1 MKKVFAGHN
10 LFQRVLSLALA
21 VVLVL
26 GYLPST
32 AIRSSA
38 AAIPGTVTTVAD
50 PETLTRPTEIYGTN
64 TLNAGK
70 ITVGKSVSAGA
81 ISLPMGT
88 ETQTLTPEKN
98 NFLVTI
104 SQFAQAMGIVGQ
116 TDVPVDVVF
125 VLDTSGSMNNGRAA
139 SMVTAANSAI
149 QTLLSANENNRVAVV
164 AFSSDNRGGGT
175 SNGAAANVL
184 SSLAHYD
191 GDGETAHLTWVNQN
205 GNASGNNR
213 SYIAGRDTV
222 TSQSGTVRAYRN
234 GYYGGTN
241 IHAGIAAGAKL
252 LTAAN
257 PVYTDPDT
265 NETVTR
271 IPFLI
276 VLSDGQPTYSYDDAK
291 WYDPATSGDNAASQQ
306 GDGNNPFE
314 GNGYLVALTAAY
326 YKGLITEHYYG
337 SNASEDQRCFIYSMG
352 VQIDTLSGDDKN
364 LAYITL
370 DPAAYTTGDYAAA
383 GAASYWN
390 YGNSANNNTQSTTEG
405 WKTYWA
411 NHTAAS
417 TGGYYIRVD
426 DGGRTWVWTGT
437 GAPQAYY
444 EMEEPVA
451 PAVLQKP
458 EEPVAPTEPTH
469 PGEAPNRDDYNNYYD
484 YWRAVQEYNEA
495 LDDYEQALNRYE
507 RQLAAYNQA
516 VAEYPEKL
524 AAYEESVKN
533 QAAAQEQYEKDVAAY
548 DTWLEWREENFTY
561 KEGTY
566 YFVSAES
573 IAATKKYVNGV
584 GYTGGIAYNDDYFDV
599 TDLAQMEAIFAE
611 LVRSIQKKAMSA
623 PTHVDATLGSN
634 FSGYVHFSDIIG
646 EYMEVKDMKGL
657 VANGY
662 FYQGQS
668 FAKLLKGYGTGSAT
682 GTEEQK
688 KQYEF
693 DQLMKQVLQTRM
705 TMSASTAITADQLI
719 QKALA
724 SDNQAYWN
732 SNDDYDNSIVWYGS
746 DTISGTNNQLQM
758 LGFADDDSVS
768 YIEAQKKV
776 TGAIPADAKYVCRSY
791 FFYGEAGGSNPDP
804 EHDYLYFMVR
814 VQRSLE
820 APYQQTVVISAPASL
835 LALEEVIVTEEA
847 DGGFTAEVT
856 AAQPA
861 RVVYE
866 VGLRGDINAQNVDQI
881 VAQDYRNEKPNGTGT
896 VNYNAATGTYS
907 FFTNDWNR
915 AEAQNSHHR
924 PMTEASFNAASDNAF
939 YAYQQDTLLL
949 DASGNPAAYNSASG
963 GIYYYSRTYYDWSGA
978 VLTDGVYTGVEKKTA
993 LIKVQI
999 DAGTQLKQVGT
1010 NWYIPAGAF
1019 TASTLQTTGDDIT
1032 KTTHKTGTSE
1042 VVSHAHRT
1050 GTASDSHYTVKLGN
1064 NGLLTLV
1071 SDPAKTVQNVT
1082 QQITDAN
1089 GKTVMVDDVLEYKI
1103 KVVNNEGAAAA
1114 AVVTDQIPAGTEL
1127 VAGSISNNGTVANG
1141 IITWNL
1147 QLDANET
1154 VTVSFRVKVLS
1165 AALSGA
1171 EDVQNINNTA
1181 TIQIGNNPAYH
1192 TNTTTNPPEGK
1203 RVVAEDG
1210 SVLGDVQVGDVL
1222 TYRIRFYND
1231 SGAVA
1236 QKITVKDIVP
1246 VGTTFV
1252 SADHSG
1258 SYDAATN
1265 TVTWEFTNVAAGGS
1279 GVVSFDVRVDAS
1291 AKANTTGTQP
1301 ESGNIAIL
1309 NSATIQIG
1317 TNNPHVTNKT
1327 STPIKTGDVAVKKVV
1342 ATTGKENQTF
1352 TVTLTDSTGKLNG
1365 TYVLSGGSVNTVSFT
1380 NGVSE
1385 VLTIRHNQTLTVKG
1399 LPEGTTLYVEET
1411 NLPSGWSA
1419 VYTDDD
1425 GGVDPRRV
1433 VVENGKLKTFTVT
1446 NSYHVKP
1453 VTFQM
1458 KGTKNFAGANFP
1470 AGTFTFKGVRTDV
1483 NGVVLTG
1490 AEADTV
1496 TATATAAAGQTQAVQ
1511 FAFNPREFTKVETRY
1526 YVIDE
1531 SSIGIPGVI
1540 GNGKQY
1546 MLELKIEDVN
1556 AQLAVTARIREKTNT
1571 GWVDNWSSFN
1581 WVDSSV
1587 QFTNTYAPKEVL
1599 ISFSGTK
1606 NLANRYLLENEFSFQ
1621 LLRDQQVIATTQ
1633 NATFGSASS
1642 SFAFKDVTIT
1652 AADMGGATSKDF
1664 TFVVREVAS
1673 GLSNMQDDKS
1683 LYQIVVTIADDNGE
1697 LKETA
1702 RTITKYT
1709 PNGNAY
1715 DSATASAVVFNN
1727 VYNIQDT
1734 HITLSG
1740 NKVLTGA
1747 AATELKPEAF
1757 SFAVFESDAA
1767 FSVPGTEV
1775 TGAGNAAGTAIT
1787 GGFRG
1792 TIAFADIGYK
1802 ASMLENALQV
1812 GSVKTQKF
1820 YYIAKELIPGIDQ
1833 PTHDANMLY
1842 DETVYKI
1849 TVEVTLDV
1857 TSGVMSSKILTV
1869 QKNDEAAVNV
1879 NAASYNGL
1887 DFTNRKNPDTITYHP
1902 VGNKDITGASA
1913 QVGLRFSF
1921 RVTGLGSDLNALALG
1936 KVEATGVSAGLALT
1950 NDVIGFTG
1958 LTYNA
1963 ADVGKTY
1970 YYLIEEVSASG
1981 NMVTYSKAQY
1991 ILAVEVDR
1999 NANNELTA
2007 TPTYYKVNAG
2017 AAATGGLSAWTQL
2030 ASTDSVEFVNDFSA
2044 YATLDITGEK
2054 ELTGSRPLGDKE
2066 FDFRLQ
2072 LLEKSNNGFV
2082 LPQTPSMVDGINA
2095 SNGSITFGTLIFT
2108 DKQLE
2113 NAFQYSIE
2121 PGVGNTEIVTYRY
2134 YVLIDEI
2141 EPENAKIPGVSYSEE
2156 AYIGVIEWKI
2166 TKPVNETDPAHY
2178 DFEKPEVVGYY
2189 SAVKT
2194 NNVYTLGETKPA
2206 LKFTNSYAPTST
2218 TVTITANKT
2227 LSGRELKENEFA
2239 FELYR
2244 DGTLVEI
2251 GTNDANGLITFTRT
2265 FPSNISD
2272 SYFMQTDAD
2281 GNKLAT
2287 FIYTLKEAKTNKGGI
2302 NYSQAEYTIEV
2313 VLKHDT
2319 KTAALSVVSVTYKDK
2334 DGNVLTTGDATGKP
2348 MDADKIVFANRY
2360 TTNEAFFTPEAN
2372 KTVLGANNVAK
2383 PDMLEHT
2390 FSFQVYELD
2399 ANGDIVQ
2406 LVSADG
2412 TKYNKVVSTGTNDD
2426 TGKIT
2431 FSPIFYS
2438 LGAQGAHIY
2447 KIKEMP
2453 HSMSTITED
2462 PKEYFL
2468 WVLVS
2473 DDGEGKLS
2481 VKASAYFD
2489 SFAEA
2494 KNANE
2499 TVSGIGSVEFVNHYG
2514 PGYVNIDLML
2524 DKEMS
2529 LTGALDY
2536 ELKDSQFDFTVK
2548 DSIGDEVSTGT
2559 NNAAGKITFGSIT
2572 ITRDQLGGAR
2582 TNDFVYTI
2590 TENATASKG
2599 VTKDTKTITAT
2610 VTVTDDGYG
2619 NLTYDVVYTD
2629 DDATAGNEDTFTNHY
2644 TAQAVDHKIVAHK
2657 HLTGKAMAAGEF
2669 TFQLLDLTGSQVIA
2683 SSANDAEG
2691 NVLFDMHYTQEG
2703 TYTYLLKEVPAANN
2717 NLSGTYAFDDDYYRI
2732 TVIVSDDTEGKL
2744 FVSAY
2749 TREKIVVEN
2758 GQSAA
2763 PETVVA
2769 MEFYNTFKAANLSID
2784 LTTEIGGTKD
2794 LVDAE
2799 GNSRDD
2805 LLKQVTFAFE
2815 VRDIQNTLISTG
2827 ESVWDAAAG
2836 FARIELEKFTFTTDG
2851 EYHYWIYEKD
2861 TQAPYIKDASIYEI
2875 HILVHRNTSA
2885 QPLELKDEN
2894 GQLIRVVEPGALYI
2908 IPGEVMT
2915 FAYNVPASASEG
2927 TSAQT
2932 AREDAVEF
2940 TNIFAPKP
2948 VSITLTAEKAL
2959 AGRELKEGE
2968 FIFHL
2973 TEAIGGVT
2981 HVRSEAMNA
2990 SDGSITFQLNYAVE
3004 GVHVYSIHEHVPAAD
3019 QKLGGIQY
3027 DAAVRNN
3034 VITVVVE
3041 EKNGS
3046 LVARV
3051 GEVSG
3056 TAFATGVTF
3065 NNAYAAETV
3074 TAIVEANKVLTGS
3087 TMIADAYTFELL
3099 DRDGKVIATAKNDA
3113 DGKIRFSVKFNSQ
3126 MLKQD
3131 QAGNR
3136 IATVFDYTVREV
3148 KGTIPGIVYDVNAY
3162 KVQITVYDDYQGR
3175 LSAAVSYPE
3184 GIPAFHNRYETTDAE
3199 VVIEANKQ
3207 LTGKK
3212 LTNKEFTFQLLDAA
3226 GKVVATAT
3234 NDAEGKIVF
3243 RLTLDKAGT
3252 YTYSVAE
3259 KMGLDRHIV
3268 YDDSEYGVTV
3278 KVTDNGKGALEY
3290 TLIYKTEDGKAP
3302 VFTNVYHEPSN
3313 PDTGDHT
3320 QMPLMITLLL
3330 LSAFGMAVL
3339 QIVKPR
3345 RGGRYLASK

>member
-1 MKKVFAGHN
+1 M
-10 LFQRVLSLALA
+10 L
-21 VVLVL
+21 
-26 GYLPST
+26 
-32 AIRSSA
+32 
-38 AAIPGTVTTVAD
+38 
-50 PETLTRPTEIYGTN
+50 
-64 TLNAGK
+64 
-70 ITVGKSVSAGA
+70 
-81 ISLPMGT
+81 LPMGSGT
-88 ETQTLTPEKN
+88 LPLTPEKN

-104 SQFAQAMGIVGQ
+104 SQYAQAMGVIGQ
-116 TDVPVDVVF
+116 INVPVDVVF
-125 VLDTSGSMNNGRAA
+125 VLDTSGSMNDGRAQ

-149 QTLLSANENNRVAVV
+149 RTLLSASENNRVAVV
-164 AFSSDNRGGGT
+164 AFSSEDYGGGT
-175 SNGAAANVL
+175 SNNASANVL

-191 GDGETAHLTWVNQN
+191 GEGETAHLSWV
-205 GNASGNNR
+205 NASGSASGSNR

-222 TSQSGTVRAYRN
+222 TVSSDRETRTVRAYRH

-241 IHAGIAAGAKL
+241 IHAGIVAGAKL

-265 NETVTR
+265 KESVTR

-276 VLSDGQPTYSYDDAK
+276 VLSDGQPTYTYNDK
-291 WYDPATSGDNAASQQ
+291 NWYDPAEGSDTQ

-314 GNGYLVALTAAY
+314 GNGYLIALTAAY

-337 SNASEDQRCFIYSMG
+337 NNASEEQRCYIYSMG
-352 VQIDTLSGDDKN
+352 VEIDSLTDDDKN

-370 DPAAYTTGDYAAA
+370 DPATYTTGSYADAN
-383 GAASYWN
+383 AASYWN
-390 YGNSANNNTQSTTEG
+390 YGNTANNNNKNTDEG
-405 WKTYWA
+405 WKTYWEH
-411 NHTAAS
+411 HTDPL

-426 DGGRTWVWTGT
+426 DSGSTRVWTGN
-437 GAPQAYY
+437 GPSQAYF
-444 EMEEPVA
+444 ELDEPEY
-451 PAVLQKP
+451 PAVLQEP
-458 EEPVAPTEPTH
+458 AVPVAPTAPTH
-469 PGEAPNRDDYNNYYD
+469 PGAAPVRSDYFSNSAY
-484 YWRAVQEYNEA
+484 RAALRQYNEKLA
-495 LDDYEQALNRYE
+495 DYEDDLEQYE
-507 RQLAAYNQA
+507 RDLARYNQD
-516 VAEYPEKL
+516 VETYPDRV
-524 AAYEESVKN
+524 AAYEEALQNKDAILD
-533 QAAAQEQYEKDVAAY
+533 QYEQDLETYQAWEQWAAA
-548 DTWLEWREENFTY
+548 NFSN
-561 KEGTY
+561 KSGTY
-566 YFVSAES
+566 YLVTAES
-573 IAATKKYVNGV
+573 IAATNKYVNGI
-584 GYTGGIAYNDDYFDV
+584 GYTGGIAYNDDYYDV
-599 TDLAQMEAIFAE
+599 ADLNQMEATFEE
-611 LVRSIQKKAMSA
+611 LVRTIQKKAMSA
-623 PTHVDATLGSN
+623 PTHVDANLGSN
-634 FSGYVHFSDIIG
+634 FSGYVHFSDVIG
-646 EYMEVKDMKGL
+646 EYMELKDMKGL
-657 VANGY
+657 VADGR

-668 FAKLLKGYGTGSAT
+668 FAQLLSGYGTGSAT
-682 GTEEQK
+682 GTEEEK
-688 KQYEF
+688 KQYAF
-693 DQLMKQVLQTRM
+693 DQLIKQVLQTRM
-705 TMSASTAITADQLI
+705 TMSASTAITAEQLI

-724 SDNQAYWN
+724 STHQAYWN
-732 SNDDYDNSIVWYGS
+732 SNDDYDNSIAWYGS
-746 DTISGTNNQLQM
+746 NVISGTSNQLQM

-768 YIEAQKKV
+768 YIEAQKKI
-776 TGAIPADAKYVCRSY
+776 TGAIPAEAKYVCRSY
-791 FFYGEAGGSNPDP
+791 FFYGDAGMANP
-804 EHDYLYFMVR
+804 EDYLYFMVR

-835 LALEEVIVTEEA
+835 LSVEEVIITEET
-847 DGGFTAEVT
+847 DGGFTAEVS

-866 VGLRGDINAQNVDQI
+866 VGLRSDINAQNVDQI
-881 VAQDYRNEKPNGTGT
+881 VAQGYRNEKPNGAGT
-896 VNYNAATGTYS
+896 INYDVATGTYN

-949 DASGNPAAYNSASG
+949 DANGDPAAYNSTSG

-978 VLTDGVYTGVEKKTA
+978 VLADGVYTGVEKKTA

-1032 KTTHKTGTSE
+1032 KEPHKTGTSE

-1103 KVVNNEGAAAA
+1103 KVVNNEGTAAA

-1127 VAGSISNNGTVANG
+1127 VAGSISHNGTVANG
-1141 IITWNL
+1141 TITWNL
-1147 QLDANET
+1147 QLDADET

-1171 EDVQNINNTA
+1171 ADVQNINNTA
-1181 TIQIGNNPAYH
+1181 TIKIGNAPAYY

-1246 VGTTFV
+1246 AGTTFV

-1301 ESGNIAIL
+1301 ESGNIAIQ

-1327 STPIKTGDVAVKKVV
+1327 STPIRTGDVAVKKVV
-1342 ATTGKENQTF
+1342 ATAGKENQAF

-1385 VLTIRHNQTLTVKG
+1385 ALTIRHNQTLTVKG

-1446 NSYHVKP
+1446 NSYHIRP
-1453 VTFQM
+1453 VTFQL
-1458 KGTKNFAGANFP
+1458 KGTKNFAGTNFP
-1470 AGTFTFKGVRTDV
+1470 AGTFTFKGVRTDA

-1490 AEADTV
+1490 TEADTV
-1496 TATATAAAGQTQAVQ
+1496 TATATAVAGQTQAVQ
-1511 FAFNPREFTKVETRY
+1511 FAFNPREFTKAETRY

-1531 SSIGIPGVI
+1531 SAVGIPGVT

-1546 MLELKIEDVN
+1546 MLELKVEDVN
-1556 AQLAVTARIREKTNT
+1556 AQLTVTARIREKTNT

-1581 WVDSSV
+1581 WEDNSV

-1633 NATFGSASS
+1633 NAAFGSASS

-1652 AADMGGATSKDF
+1652 AADMGGAPSKDF

-1673 GLSNMQDDKS
+1673 GLANMQDDKS
-1683 LYQIVVTIADDNGE
+1683 LYQIVVTIEDVGGV
-1697 LKETA
+1697 LKETG

-1740 NKVLTGA
+1740 NKVLTGT
-1747 AATELKPEAF
+1747 AATELKSEVF
-1757 SFAVFESDAA
+1757 SFAVFESNAA
-1767 FSVPGTEV
+1767 FNTLGHEV

-1792 TIAFADIGYK
+1792 AIAFADIGYK
-1802 ASMLENALQV
+1802 ASMLENAPQV
-1812 GSVKTQKF
+1812 GNSKTQKF
-1820 YYIAKELIPGIDQ
+1820 YYVAKELIPRADQ
-1833 PTHDANMLY
+1833 PTYDANMLY
-1842 DETVYKI
+1842 DETLYKI

-1857 TSGVMSSKILTV
+1857 TSGVMSAKILTV

-1879 NAASYNGL
+1879 NAVSYNGL

-1921 RVTGLGSDLNALALG
+1921 RVIGLGSDLNALTLG
-1936 KVEATGVSAGLALT
+1936 KVEATGISAGAALT
-1950 NDVIGFTG
+1950 NDAIGFTG
-1958 LTYNA
+1958 LTYSA

-1970 YYLIEEVSASG
+1970 YYLIEEVSAAG

-1991 ILAVEVDR
+1991 ILAVKVSR
-1999 NANNELTA
+1999 NSDTNELEIV
-2007 TPTYYKVNAG
+2007 PTYYKVNDG

-2030 ASTDSVEFVNDFSA
+2030 AITDNVEFINDFSA

-2054 ELTGSRPLGDKE
+2054 ELTGNRPLGDKE

-2072 LLEKSNNGFV
+2072 LLEKNGNDSFV
-2082 LPQTPSMVDGINA
+2082 LPQVPSMVDGINA
-2095 SNGSITFGTLIFT
+2095 YNGSITFGTLIFT

-2121 PGVGNTEIVTYRY
+2121 SGAGNTEIVTYRY
-2134 YVLIDEI
+2134 YVLINEI
-2141 EPENAKIPGVSYSEE
+2141 EPENAKIPGVSYSDE

-2166 TKPVNETDPAHY
+2166 TKPVNEADPAHY
-2178 DFEKPEVVGYY
+2178 SFGKPTVVGYY
-2189 SAVKT
+2189 SAVET
-2194 NNVYTLGETKPA
+2194 NNVYTLGQTKPA

-2244 DGTLVEI
+2244 DGTLVDI

-2272 SYFMQTDAD
+2272 SYFTQTDAD

-2287 FIYTLKEAKTNKGGI
+2287 FIYTLKEVKTNKGGI

-2319 KTAALSVVSVTYKDK
+2319 KTAALSVVAVTYKDRH
-2334 DGNVLTTGDATGKP
+2334 GNVLTTGDATGKP
-2348 MDADKIVFANRY
+2348 VDADKIVFANRY
-2360 TTNEAFFTPEAN
+2360 TTNEVFFTPEAN

-2406 LVSADG
+2406 LISADG
-2412 TKYNKVVSTGTNDD
+2412 TKYNKVVSTGTNDN

-2438 LGAQGAHIY
+2438 LSAQGAHIY

-2453 HSMSTITED
+2453 HSMATITED
-2462 PKEYFL
+2462 PKEFFL

-2473 DDGEGKLS
+2473 DDGGGKLS
-2481 VKASAYFD
+2481 IKASAYFD

-2536 ELKDSQFDFTVK
+2536 ELKDSQFDFTIK
-2548 DSIGDEVSTGT
+2548 DSVGDEVSTGT

-2572 ITRDQLGGAR
+2572 ITRDQLGGAN
-2582 TNDFVYTI
+2582 TKDFVYTI

-2599 VTKDTKTITAT
+2599 VTKDTKTITVT

-2669 TFQLLDLTGSQVIA
+2669 TFQLLDSTGSQVIA

-2691 NVLFDMHYTQEG
+2691 NVLFDMRYTQEG
-2703 TYTYLLKEVPAANN
+2703 TYTYLLKEVPAANH
-2717 NLSGTYAFDDDYYRI
+2717 NLSGTYTFDDDYYRI

-2744 FVSAY
+2744 FVSSY
-2749 TREKIVVEN
+2749 ICEKIVVEN

-2827 ESVWDAAAG
+2827 ESVWDATAG
-2836 FARIELEKFTFTTDG
+2836 LARIQLENFTFTTDG
-2851 EYHYWIYEKD
+2851 EYHYWIYEKN

-2908 IPGEVMT
+2908 IPNKVMT
-2915 FAYNVPASASEG
+2915 FAYNAPASASES
-2927 TSAQT
+2927 TFAQT

-2940 TNIFAPKP
+2940 TNTFAPKP
-2948 VSITLTAEKAL
+2948 VSITLTADKAL
-2959 AGRELKEGE
+2959 TGRELKEGE
-2968 FIFHL
+2968 FVFHL
-2973 TEAIGGVT
+2973 TETIAGVT
-2981 HVRSEAMNA
+2981 HVRSEAVNA
-2990 SDGSITFQLNYAVE
+2990 ADGSITFQLGYAVE
-3004 GVHVYSIHEHVPAAD
+3004 GVHTYSIHEHVPAAE
-3019 QKLGGIQY
+3019 LRPGGIGY
-3027 DAAVRNN
+3027 DAVERVA
-3034 VITVVVE
+3034 VITVTVVE
-3041 EKNGS
+3041 ENGN
-3046 LVARV
+3046 LVAKV
-3051 GEVSG
+3051 NGVSG
-3056 TAFATGVTF
+3056 IAFETGATFANTYTTGTVV
-3065 NNAYAAETV
+3065 AE
-3074 TAIVEANKVLTGS
+3074 IEADKLLTGKELV
-3087 TMIADAYTFELL
+3087 ADAYTFQLV
-3099 DRDGKVIATAKNDA
+3099 DPNGNVVATAKNDA
-3113 DGKIRFSVKFNSQ
+3113 EGNICFRVTYNQQ
-3126 MLKQD
+3126 MLNLD
-3131 QAGNR
+3131 QSGNR
-3136 IATVFDYTVREV
+3136 IETIFNYTIREV
-3148 KGTIPGIVYDVNAY
+3148 DGKALGIVYDTSAY
-3162 KVQITVYDDYQGR
+3162 KVQVTVSDDYKGN
-3175 LSAAVSYPE
+3175 LTAVVTYTTGVPL
-3184 GIPAFHNRYETTDAE
+3184 FQNRYETTVAQ
-3199 VVIEANKQ
+3199 VTIEAGK
-3207 LTGKK
+3207 LLIGKK
-3212 LTNKEFTFQLLDAA
+3212 LQTDNFTFVLLDAQ
-3226 GKVVATAT
+3226 GQTVGTAT
-3234 NDAEGKIVF
+3234 NDADGKIHF
-3243 RLTLDKAGT
+3243 RLTLEKEGIYT
-3252 YTYSVAE
+3252 YTLAE
-3259 KMGLDRHIV
+3259 KNGGERTIV
-3268 YDDSEYGVTV
+3268 YDAAKYAVRV
-3278 KVTDNGKGALEY
+3278 KVTDNGLGALEATVTY
-3290 TLIYKTEDGKAP
+3290 MTDDGKAP
-3302 VFTNVYHEPSN
+3302 LFVNTYKEPFN
-3313 PDTGDHT
+3313 PSTGDNS
-3320 QMPLMITLLL
+3320 QIPLMFAIMIG
-3330 LSAFGMAVL
+3330 SAFALVML
-3339 QIVKPR
+3339 LCLRPR
-3345 RGGRYLASK
+3345 KGGKYLK